1 MMNTQDYIRNLDK
14 ATVHTLSEIVS
25 YQPDK
30 VASLSLVQRELFTV
44 TLMAMDR
51 GTGVGPH
58 ICEGDAMVVALDG
71 EGDILI
77 GDTHHTL
84 HKGECIIMPAGIR
97 HAVRGEVEPFKM
109 MLIVSKPEEA
119 KTC

>member
-1 MMNTQDYIRNLDK
+1 MMNTQDYIQNLDK

-30 VASLSLVQRELFTV
+30 VASLSLVQHELFTV

-71 EGDILI
+71 EGDVLI
-77 GDTHHTL
+77 GDTHHPSTRANVSSCL
-84 HKGECIIMPAGIR
+84 PASVTR
-97 HAVRGEVEPFKM
+97 YAERQSHLR
-109 MLIVSKPEEA
+109 
-119 KTC
+119 